1 MDSWKKNTGRKEKK
15 RMTKSKKIFFLCLS
29 LCLLFFVSSSGIAL
43 AAGLKLQDT
52 SSLLTEKYNIDSFN
66 SYMSSGEGFWT
77 LFNGEALVNGIAGFS
92 NILFELT
99 KILFA
104 VFDKAIEI
112 LYTMNVLE
120 KMNSV
125 VASLSSNLW
134 LTFKASYLPLIVVL
148 AILVVVRTYFIESS
162 KQAFIQF
169 GKIIVVLVAAGIWFS
184 NSGEYLNKMN
194 DYSSVIQ
201 ADILSTAG
209 KVDETADIAAG
220 GEWLEDADG
229 KPQKVY
235 NEGTQELATNMI
247 RNELFR
253 QTVYNPFLLLNYGTT
268 DKEEIQKIYDKVDGA
283 EEIPK
288 GNDGTYLLSKDFT
301 ELKADQKKD
310 KIEALSKENTYMTVD
325 KVGYKFIMSL
335 ISVLGTIF
343 YGVPITA
350 IAFLNV
356 LLQLMA
362 IVYSYILPIVA
373 ILSVFPK
380 FSNGFTSSLINIAK
394 IFIGKG
400 LLGLVVL
407 MFSLTNLT
415 IDLLIAP
422 SGFVTALLNLGVKI
436 TIYIL
441 VWKNR
446 GKIVETITRAMVMQ
460 KTGVYLPQ
468 MVNRTSNQQQTAP
481 YPYPMTNQAQDFVE
495 ERTIQESVSQE
506 PHHMDYYEPTPHSE
520 ANDEE
525 AKATKAAVSE
535 TIPIDEL
542 PVEDTPNELPVEEP
556 LYEIPIKDI
565 SFENM
570 PTEELP
576 VEDFSDHVSMEEPPL
591 GEFSVEETDIESLEM
606 NEPPTIEHEL
616 TEKHVNETSEKT
628 NDQQIT
634 NEPRQPVVNFSQQEI
649 QNPTMNFY
657 QENQIEEK
665 LIQQEDFHDRLAE
678 LRG

>member
-1 MDSWKKNTGRKEKK
+1 
-15 RMTKSKKIFFLCLS
+15 MTKSKKIFFLCLS

-148 AILVVVRTYFIESS
+148 AILVVVRTYFVESS

-268 DKEEIQKIYDKVDGA
+268 DKEEIQNIYDKVDG
-283 EEIPK
+283 EQDIPK
-288 GNDGTYLLSKDFT
+288 GNDGTYLLSKEFT
-301 ELKADQKKD
+301 ELKADEKKR

-468 MVNRTSNQQQTAP
+468 MVNRTNNQQQTAP

-506 PHHMDYYEPTPHSE
+506 PHHMDYYEPTHSE
-520 ANDEE
+520 SKNEE
-525 AKATKAAVSE
+525 VQAAKATVSE
-535 TIPIDEL
+535 TVPIDEL
-542 PVEDTPNELPVEEP
+542 PIEDLPSELPIEDISINEL
-556 LYEIPIKDI
+556 
-565 SFENM
+565 

-591 GEFSVEETDIESLEM
+591 GEFSVEESDIESLEM
-606 NEPPTIEHEL
+606 NEPPIIEHDL
-616 TEKHVNETSEKT
+616 TERHVNETSEKT
-628 NDQQIT
+628 NDQQPT

-649 QNPTMNFY
+649 QNPTMNVY
-657 QENQIEEK
+657 QENQTEERMT
-665 LIQQEDFHDRLAE
+665 QQEDFHERLAE

>member
-1 MDSWKKNTGRKEKK
+1 
-15 RMTKSKKIFFLCLS
+15 
-29 LCLLFFVSSSGIAL
+29 
-43 AAGLKLQDT
+43 
-52 SSLLTEKYNIDSFN
+52 
-66 SYMSSGEGFWT
+66 
-77 LFNGEALVNGIAGFS
+77 
-92 NILFELT
+92 
-99 KILFA
+99 
-104 VFDKAIEI
+104 
-112 LYTMNVLE
+112 
-120 KMNSV
+120 
-125 VASLSSNLW
+125 
-134 LTFKASYLPLIVVL
+134 
-148 AILVVVRTYFIESS
+148 
-162 KQAFIQF
+162 
-169 GKIIVVLVAAGIWFS
+169 
-184 NSGEYLNKMN
+184 
-194 DYSSVIQ
+194 
-201 ADILSTAG
+201 
-209 KVDETADIAAG
+209 
-220 GEWLEDADG
+220 
-229 KPQKVY
+229 Y

>member
-1 MDSWKKNTGRKEKK
+1 
-15 RMTKSKKIFFLCLS
+15 MTKSKKIFFLCLS

>member
-1 MDSWKKNTGRKEKK
+1 
-15 RMTKSKKIFFLCLS
+15 
-29 LCLLFFVSSSGIAL
+29 
-43 AAGLKLQDT
+43 
-52 SSLLTEKYNIDSFN
+52 
-66 SYMSSGEGFWT
+66 MSSGEGFWT

-606 NEPPTIEHEL
+606 NEPPTIEQEL

-649 QNPTMNFY
+649 QNPTMNVY